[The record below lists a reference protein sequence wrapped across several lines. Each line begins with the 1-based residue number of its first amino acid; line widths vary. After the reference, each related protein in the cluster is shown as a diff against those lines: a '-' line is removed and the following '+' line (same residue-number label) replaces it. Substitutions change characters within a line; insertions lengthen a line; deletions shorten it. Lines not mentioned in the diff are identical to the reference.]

1 MTLPSLAFS
10 SSVGS
15 RSGSVTPKS
24 AREGPMPRMTM
35 RLFALPSTM
44 KPVMSTLSPV
54 STRIR
59 VEILARCDSDLGVAV
74 GVAVALG
81 ATVAVGVAVA
91 VALAVAV
98 GVALGVAVAVAVA
111 VGVAVGIAVAVA
123 LGVGV
128 GVGPPQGR
136 SHLAAFTISV
146 PHCPL

>member
-24 AREGPMPRMTM
+24 ASEGPMPRMIM

-81 ATVAVGVAVA
+81 VVDAVG
-91 VALAVAV
+91 LAVAV
-98 GVALGVAVAVAVA
+98 GVAGGVVVAVAVAVAVA
-111 VGVAVGIAVAVA
+111 VGVAVGVAVAVAVA

-146 PHCPL
+146 PHSPL